1 MRPDRFTIL
10 MRRPWLIC
18 TTMALIAACSPKTP
32 TSAIPAGGSKV
43 ATGSVKCL
51 PDGSDF
57 LRAQLRG
64 AVNADLRWQ
73 ASELQCDGGARPD
86 GNGLRISLSGPLD
99 SAGHRLRMVFGVAAR
114 PGENGQAER
123 PTNITLLMED
133 GNKLYATL
141 GDGKCTMDTL
151 TQSPLPG
158 TDQPGTNYRIAAR
171 GFCVDPAATLDGRE
185 RVYIDR
191 FDFATRIQF
200 EPGDLHHAD
209 QPT

>member
-1 MRPDRFTIL
+1 MHH
-10 MRRPWLIC
+10 PWLIC

-32 TSAIPAGGSKV
+32 SSATAAAPTAV
-43 ATGSVKCL
+43 LTGSGKCL

-64 AVNADLRWQ
+64 AVNLDLRWQ
-73 ASELQCDGGARPD
+73 ASELECDGGARPD
-86 GNGLRISLSGPLD
+86 GSGVRISLSGPLD
-99 SAGHRLRMVFGVAAR
+99 SAGHRLRLVFGVAAT
-114 PGENGQAER
+114 PGENGQIER

-133 GNKLYATL
+133 ANKLYATL
-141 GDGKCTMDTL
+141 GDGKCTIDAL

-158 TDQPGTNYRIAAR
+158 TDQPPVNYRIAAR

-185 RVYIDR
+185 RVYINR
-191 FDFATRIQF
+191 FDFATRVQF

>member
-1 MRPDRFTIL
+1 
-10 MRRPWLIC
+10 
-18 TTMALIAACSPKTP
+18 MALIAACSPKTP
-32 TSAIPAGGSKV
+32 TSAIVAAGSPI
-43 ATGSVKCL
+43 ATGGGKCL

-73 ASELQCDGGARPD
+73 ASELECDGGARPD
-86 GNGLRISLSGPLD
+86 GSGVRISLSGPLD
-99 SAGHRLRMVFGVAAR
+99 SAGHRLRMVFGVAAT
-114 PGENGQAER
+114 PGENGQVER

-133 GNKLYATL
+133 AHKLYATL
-141 GDGKCTMDTL
+141 GDGKCTIDAL

-158 TDQPGTNYRIAAR
+158 PDQPPVNYRIAAR

>member
-1 MRPDRFTIL
+1 
-10 MRRPWLIC
+10 
-18 TTMALIAACSPKTP
+18 MALVTACSPKTP
-32 TSAIPAGGSKV
+32 TSATATAPTAV
-43 ATGSVKCL
+43 LTGSGKCL

-73 ASELQCDGGARPD
+73 ASQLQCDGGARPD
-86 GNGLRISLSGPLD
+86 GSGVRISLSGPLD

-133 GNKLYATL
+133 ANKLYATL
-141 GDGKCTMDTL
+141 GDGKCTVDAL

-158 TDQPGTNYRIAAR
+158 TDQPVTNFRIAAR

>member
-1 MRPDRFTIL
+1 
-10 MRRPWLIC
+10 
-18 TTMALIAACSPKTP
+18 MALIAACSPKTP
-32 TSAIPAGGSKV
+32 TSALAPAAPSNAPGNG
-43 ATGSVKCL
+43 KCL

-73 ASELQCDGGARPD
+73 ASELECDGGARPD
-86 GNGLRISLSGPLD
+86 GSGVRISLSGPLD
-99 SAGHRLRMVFGVAAR
+99 SAGHRLRMVFGVAAT
-114 PGENGQAER
+114 PGENGQVER

-133 GNKLYATL
+133 AHKLYATL
-141 GDGKCTMDTL
+141 GDGKCTIDAL

-158 TDQPGTNYRIAAR
+158 GDQPATNYRIAAR

-185 RVYIDR
+185 RVYINR
-191 FDFATRIQF
+191 FDFATRVQF